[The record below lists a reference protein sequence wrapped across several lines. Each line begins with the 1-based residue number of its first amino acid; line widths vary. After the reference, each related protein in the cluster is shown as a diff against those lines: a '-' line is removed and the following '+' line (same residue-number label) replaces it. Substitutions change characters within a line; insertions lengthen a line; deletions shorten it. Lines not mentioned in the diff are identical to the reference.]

1 MNQAKMR
8 RITEIRR
15 AIQEMSNLPTL
26 PNVALEV
33 MRLTQDPKSTIT
45 DLVRVVEKDV
55 ALASSILRAANSAY
69 YGVPRKI
76 DTMKMAVVILGMNEI
91 INLVMGVS
99 VFKTFSD
106 TGGSDDFDMNLFWQ
120 HSAAVGDLS
129 LALYQGFKLQAPS
142 SCYISG
148 LLHDVGKLI
157 LFQFFNDLFMEVLEV
172 SKSDGNLTAEAEI
185 EALGVDHGHIGAWL
199 IQRWNLPED
208 IVSAVAQHHIR
219 ASDVEPD
226 SISVFVDWA
235 DRLAHLLDENSPDKV
250 CKILNADKEWKNW
263 IPRGDH
269 SINDLIDTFS
279 EKYENSKNIL
289 EIVD

>member
-15 AIQEMSNLPTL
+15 AIQEMGNLPTL

-33 MRLTQDPKSTIT
+33 MRLTQDPKSTIP
-45 DLVRVVEKDV
+45 DLVRIVEKDV

-99 VFKTFSD
+99 VFKTFGDS
-106 TGGSDDFDMNLFWQ
+106 GGSDDFDMKLFWQ
-120 HSAAVGDLS
+120 HSAAVGDLT
-129 LALYQGFKLQAPS
+129 LALYQGFRLPVPS
-142 SCYISG
+142 SGYITG

-157 LFQFFNDLFMEVLEV
+157 LFQFFNDLFKEVLEV
-172 SKSDGNLTAEAEI
+172 TEGDSVLTTDAEI
-185 EALGVDHGHIGAWL
+185 EALVVDHGHIGAWL

-219 ASDVEPD
+219 SSDVTED
-226 SISVFVDWA
+226 SLSVFVEWA
-235 DRLAHLLDENSPDKV
+235 DRLTHLLKENTSEKV
-250 CKILNADKEWKNW
+250 CAIVNADEKWTNWK
-263 IPRGDH
+263 PRGKH
-269 SINDLIDTFS
+269 SIDELIDTFS

-289 EIVD
+289 EIVE